1 MFIFETLFAAMLSF
15 FPVSDKLAGTW
26 IETEQTEGCPRA
38 VLQFEGKKLHFKH
51 LFGTSATVKYKVI
64 DKTGDKF
71 TVTFDYTYKYTK
83 PNGDIVDYE
92 KTPEFIYH
100 VENGCPILS
109 EKGFEHDRRGT
120 IIMREFLREKEFA
133 DGFRSE
139 LRKKLNDKSGDYP
152 RR

>member
-1 MFIFETLFAAMLSF
+1 MFIIETLFAAMLSF

-26 IETEQTEGCPRA
+26 IETEQTGDSPRA
-38 VLQFEGKKLHFKH
+38 ILKFEGKKLHFEH

-64 DKTGDKF
+64 DKNRDKF
-71 TVTFDYTYKYTK
+71 TVTFDFTYKYTK

-92 KTPEFIYH
+92 KTPELIYH
-100 VENGCPILS
+100 VENGRPILS
-109 EKGFEHDRRGT
+109 EKGFEHDGRGT
-120 IIMREFLREKEFA
+120 IIMREFLREKDFA

-139 LRKKLNDKSGDYP
+139 LKKKLNDSRDYP